1 MTTMTV
7 RPVPTPTTAP
17 EPATGRARRRL
28 GEGWVALAFL
38 LPAIAVIS
46 TFVIYPLVTTGYWS
60 LTSWDGLSP
69 VKRWVG
75 LDNYQR
81 LLNDPAFRN
90 SLVVTVLYGVGVSV
104 LGVATGLA
112 AALLLHAPLRG
123 RGWYRTAFFVPVVT
137 SSIAAAGVWTYLFDA
152 SGPVNVG
159 LQAIGFGAPN
169 WLGDPHL
176 ALVCLTLLTVWKQ
189 LGLNTILYLTALQAI
204 PASIYEAADIDGAGR
219 WARLRRL
226 TFPLLAPMTF
236 FVVVQSLVATF
247 QGFDLVYVLT
257 QGGPLSGTEV
267 LGFLMYGT
275 AFSQGEFGYA
285 ASMAFAG
292 FALVFG
298 LAWVQWRVG
307 SREDRVA

>member
-1 MTTMTV
+1 MGV
-7 RPVPTPTTAP
+7 AVPAP
-17 EPATGRARRRL
+17 AGRQRRGRGV
-28 GEGWVALAFL
+28 GEGWIAAAFL
-38 LPAIAVIS
+38 LPALAVIGV
-46 TFVIYPLVTTGYWS
+46 FIIYPLVTTGYWS
-60 LTSWDGLSP
+60 LTSWNGLSP
-69 VKRWVG
+69 LKKWVG

-81 LLNDPAFRN
+81 LVGDPVFRN
-90 SLVVTVLYGVGVSV
+90 SLLVTLLYGAGVSV
-104 LGVATGLA
+104 LGVVTGLG
-112 AALLLHAPLRG
+112 AALLLHSPIRG

-137 SSIAAAGVWTYLFDA
+137 SSIAAAGVWTYLFDSA
-152 SGPVNVG
+152 GPVNSG
-159 LQAIGFGAPN
+159 LEAVGFGAPN

-176 ALVCLTLLTVWKQ
+176 ALICLTLLTVWKQ

-204 PASIYEAADIDGAGR
+204 PASLYEAADIDGAGR

-226 TFPLLAPMTF
+226 TFPMLAPMTF

-285 ASMAFAG
+285 SSMAFTG

-298 LAWVQWRVG
+298 LAWIQWRVG
-307 SREDRVA
+307 SREERTS